1 MFGFFNNRKSLS
13 ESGLLRG
20 AADNHSHILYGV
32 DDGISKEE
40 EALAALEYLEKEG
53 LKTLWLTP
61 HVMDDVPNATEFL
74 RERFALL
81 QQAYKGAVELR
92 LSSENMMDKL
102 YRERLRNRDFLLHSD
117 DRILVETSTWAPP
130 MDFDELI
137 DETMKM
143 GYRPILAHPE
153 RYTYMEEADYRTLHD
168 KGVLFQLNIPS
179 IVGVY
184 GEAVEAK
191 ALSMLEKGWYSMVG
205 SDCHRLRSIQGQ
217 FSSKILKEEVI
228 GKLDSLFH
236 STEEE

>member
-1 MFGFFNNRKSLS
+1 MFGFFNNRKSLL

-20 AADNHSHILYGV
+20 AADNHSHILFGV
-32 DDGISKEE
+32 DDGVAKEE
-40 EALAALEYLEKEG
+40 ESLAILEYLESEG

-61 HVMDDVPNATEFL
+61 HVMDDVPNATDFL
-74 RERFALL
+74 RTRFSLL
-81 QQAYKGAVELR
+81 KQAYNGTVDLR
-92 LSSENMMDKL
+92 LSSENMMDRL

-117 DRILVETSTWAPP
+117 DRILIETSTWAPP
-130 MDFDELI
+130 MDFDDLI
-137 DETMKM
+137 DLTMKM

-153 RYTYMEEADYRTLHD
+153 RYTYMEESDYRALHD

-184 GEAVEAK
+184 GEAVESK

-236 STEEE
+236 SAEEE